1 MASAR
6 STSRRPSPPSESSHA
21 AKSVASPQVAGTA
34 AVAGSEAALD
44 LAPELAAAVER
55 FLTFMAAEKS
65 ASPHTLKGYREDL
78 LQCGEFLTSAGCRR
92 PADATSVL
100 LRRYAAALHASGY
113 AASTVARKLA
123 SMRSFYRFGQR
134 EGWVAANP
142 ARPVKSPRR
151 TRPLPSFLTHDEILR
166 LLNAPCG
173 ESVGDRRDRAIL
185 ELMYSSGVRVSE
197 LSGLDDNDLDLA
209 GGTVRVRGKGRRE
222 RLGIV
227 GSHAAEA
234 IRAWLEVRSALPRP
248 TGTSGRQP
256 LFRNRFGRRLSV
268 RGVARLLEKH
278 LATAGLS
285 GRASPHTLRH
295 SFATHLLDNGAD
307 IRSVQELLGHKSIVT
322 TQVYTHVTTARLLDA
337 FNKAHPRAT

>member
-1 MASAR
+1 MTFGLSPTLSA
-6 STSRRPSPPSESSHA
+6 A
-21 AKSVASPQVAGTA
+21 I
-34 AVAGSEAALD
+34 
-44 LAPELAAAVER
+44 ER
-55 FLTFMAAEKS
+55 FLTHLAAEKS

-78 LQCGEFLTSAGCRR
+78 VQFGEFLASAGCQT
-92 PADATSVL
+92 AGDATSVL
-100 LRRYAAALHASGY
+100 LRKYAAALHASGY

-134 EGWVAANP
+134 EGWVTANP

-151 TRPLPSFLTHDEILR
+151 TRPLPSFLTHDEILQ
-166 LLNAPCG
+166 LLDAPR
-173 ESVGDRRDRAIL
+173 GDTAGCIRDRAIL

-197 LSGLDDNDLDLA
+197 LNGLDDRDVDLTS
-209 GGTVRVRGKGRRE
+209 GIVRVRGKGRRE

-234 IRAWLEVRSALPRP
+234 LRAWLQIRPSLPSP
-248 TGTSGRQP
+248 PDQSCRQP

-278 LATAGLS
+278 LAVAGLS

-322 TQVYTHVTTARLLDA
+322 TQVYTHVTTTKLLDA
-337 FNKAHPRAT
+337 FNKAHPRAK

>member
-1 MASAR
+1 MRSRSATSRPSGIASTQPQSTPLANEHEAPQLPHALASA
-6 STSRRPSPPSESSHA
+6 
-21 AKSVASPQVAGTA
+21 
-34 AVAGSEAALD
+34 LD
-44 LAPELAAAVER
+44 R
-55 FLTFMAAEKS
+55 FLTYMSAEKS

-78 LQCGEFLTSAGCRR
+78 LQCCEFLSSAGCHA
-92 PADATSVL
+92 PSDATSVL

-134 EGWVAANP
+134 EGWVASNP
-142 ARPVKSPRR
+142 AKPVKSPRR
-151 TRPLPSFLTHDEILR
+151 KRPLPSFLTREEIVR
-166 LLNAPCG
+166 LLDAPEG
-173 ESVGDRRDRAIL
+173 ASLGDTRDRAIL

-197 LSGLDDNDLDLA
+197 LTGLDDQDLDLH
-209 GGTVRVRGKGRRE
+209 GGTIRIRGKGRRE

-234 IRAWLEVRSALPRP
+234 VRSWLEARRGLPRP
-248 TGTSGRQP
+248 LGSAGRQP
-256 LFRNRFGRRLSV
+256 LFRNRFGKRLSV

-278 LATAGLS
+278 LAVAGLT

-337 FNKAHPRAT
+337 FNKAHPRAG